1 MLLGILLTINRDSSL
16 LSRKIPEPVLFVHPV
31 KSLDD
36 AIDVANS
43 KTTPLLATYLFSAPS
58 SAKYLSQF
66 IEARASFANYVP
78 LELLGES
85 TNICAEVSC

>member
-1 MLLGILLTINRDSSL
+1 MPLVILLTINRDSHL
-16 LSRKIPEPVLFVHPV
+16 LSRKITEPVLFVHPV

-36 AIDVANS
+36 AIDMANS

-66 IEARASFANYVP
+66 IDARASFTNYVP
-78 LELLGES
+78 LELLGAF
-85 TNICAEVSC
+85 TNIFAEVSC